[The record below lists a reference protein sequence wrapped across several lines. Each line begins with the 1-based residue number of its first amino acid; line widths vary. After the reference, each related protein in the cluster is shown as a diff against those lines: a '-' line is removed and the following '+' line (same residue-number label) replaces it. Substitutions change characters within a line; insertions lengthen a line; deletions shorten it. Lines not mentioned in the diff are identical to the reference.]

1 MNKILIVGAGGF
13 FGAVMRYGLGALIAG
28 VTGNSAM
35 PYPTLIVN
43 VIGCFLIGL
52 LAFFAEGVAG
62 LTNEIYLLLMV
73 GLLGAF
79 TTYST
84 FSYEA
89 ISLLLGNRIWY
100 ALLHIGLHVVLGLA
114 AVWLG
119 RAAAYG
125 ILR

>member
-1 MNKILIVGAGGF
+1 MNRILIVGAGGF
-13 FGAVMRYGLGALIAG
+13 VGAVMRYGLGALIAG
-28 VTGNSAM
+28 IAGESSL

-52 LAFFAEGVAG
+52 LAYFAEGVAG
-62 LTNEIYLLLMV
+62 LTNEMYLLLMV

-89 ISLLLGNRIWY
+89 MSLLMSNRVGF
-100 ALLHIGLHVVLGLA
+100 ALLHIGLHILAGLT

-119 RAAAYG
+119 RVVAIG
-125 ILR
+125 IFR